1 MRALFVFALLS
12 LGACHKDQPPAPTA
26 EQSKQLNDADAM
38 LDSLANE
45 EGPANRSAGPSSSS
59 D

>member
-1 MRALFVFALLS
+1 MKQILLALTLLA
-12 LGACHKDQPPAPTA
+12 GACHKDQPPGPTA
-26 EQSKQLNDADAM
+26 EEANQLNDADAM

-45 EGPANRSAGPSSSS
+45 EGPTDRSAGPSNSS